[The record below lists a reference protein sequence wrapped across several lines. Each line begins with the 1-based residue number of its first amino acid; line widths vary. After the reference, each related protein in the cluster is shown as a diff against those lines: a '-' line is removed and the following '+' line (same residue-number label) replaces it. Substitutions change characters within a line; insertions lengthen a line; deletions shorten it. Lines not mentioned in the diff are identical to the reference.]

1 MRNITIKMK
10 NITFFAILLFA
21 LNAMAQ
27 NAPSADSARFSKHF
41 LEVKFIYGPAVEEDV
56 HETQFSLDIGIGVQY
71 SHLSDRW
78 GWYGG
83 LAYIDGKVIDY
94 TGLTGGAVYRILNA
108 SHKVDLQVYS
118 GLSYGIKMNN
128 HFTIYPGLD
137 AGFRIAPGAKA
148 GRRKFAWTS
157 FSFGRTH
164 FYNKPVYTLG
174 FSIGLTV
181 IPVASI
187 LYLNSIF

>member
-1 MRNITIKMK
+1 MK
-10 NITFFAILLFA
+10 QLLFFVV
-21 LNAMAQ
+21 LFTTINVVAQ
-27 NAPSADSARFSKHF
+27 DTLTSDVPRFSKHF
-41 LEVKFIYGPAVEEDV
+41 LEAKFIYGPVVEEDV
-56 HETQFSLDIGIGVQY
+56 YETQFAVDIGIGVQY
-71 SHLSDRW
+71 SHLYDRW

-94 TGLTGGAVYRILNA
+94 IGLTGGAVYRILNA

-118 GLSYGIKMNN
+118 GLSYGIEMNN
-128 HFTIYPGLD
+128 HLTIYPGLD

-148 GRRKFAWTS
+148 GRRNFSWTS

-164 FYNKPVYTLG
+164 FYNKPVYTIG

-187 LYLNSIF
+187 LFLNSIF